1 MNTTESAIYSP
12 HRFAVAD
19 LLPQSGP
26 MVLIDGLL
34 SIDSET
40 VTTFTTIRDDG
51 LFSLPDNT
59 VPAWVGI
66 EYMAQTIAAFSGYHC
81 LMRGEPIRLGLLLGT
96 REFNSVHSEYTC
108 GTVLH
113 IHAKKI
119 IESANDMCV
128 FDSTISLAG
137 KNNTDSMQSAQAKIN
152 LLIPK
157 DLDAFLN
164 NNNQTLNE

>member
-51 LFSLPDNT
+51 LFSLP
-59 VPAWVGI
+59 
-66 EYMAQTIAAFSGYHC
+66 
-81 LMRGEPIRLGLLLGT
+81 
-96 REFNSVHSEYTC
+96 
-108 GTVLH
+108 
-113 IHAKKI
+113 
-119 IESANDMCV
+119 
-128 FDSTISLAG
+128 
-137 KNNTDSMQSAQAKIN
+137 
-152 LLIPK
+152 
-157 DLDAFLN
+157 
-164 NNNQTLNE
+164 